1 MNTRMRFIIYG
12 FKITQYL
19 LAVILLAGCGQ
30 SGNLFLSEPAEVINP
45 ASSTPTE
52 DALSKSEVEPSEKN

>member
-1 MNTRMRFIIYG
+1 MNTRMRFIICG

-30 SGNLFLSEPAEVINP
+30 SGNLFLSEPAEAINP
-45 ASSTPTE
+45 ASNAATE
-52 DALSKSEVEPSEKN
+52 DASSKSETEPSEKN